1 MNQPGPT
8 KHLNVTHHE
17 QVGFIPGMQIWFNIH
32 KTISVT
38 YYIDKRKDKNH
49 MILSTDAEKAF
60 EKIQH
65 PFLIKTLKN
74 VGIEGSYLE
83 IIKGIYERPDANIL
97 KGAKLR
103 AFLLRSGTRQGCPLS
118 PLVFNIILE
127 VLASAIIQ
135 HKDIKGIQIVQEELN
150 LSLFIHGMKLY
161 VENPP

>member
-1 MNQPGPT
+1 M
-8 KHLNVTHHE
+8 
-17 QVGFIPGMQIWFNIH
+17 GFIPGMQGWFNIR
-32 KTISVT
+32 KTINA
-38 YYIDKRKDKNH
+38 IHHINKRKDKNH
-49 MILSTDAEKAF
+49 MILSIDAEKAF
-60 EKIQH
+60 DKIQH
-65 PFLIKTLKN
+65 PFLIKSLKN

-83 IIKGIYERPDANIL
+83 IIKGIYERPDANIIL